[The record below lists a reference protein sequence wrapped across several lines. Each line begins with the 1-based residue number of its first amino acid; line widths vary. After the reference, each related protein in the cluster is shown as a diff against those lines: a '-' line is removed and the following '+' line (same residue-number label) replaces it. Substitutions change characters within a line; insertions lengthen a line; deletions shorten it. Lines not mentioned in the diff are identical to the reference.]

1 MLFAA
6 LKDKKN
12 TDGDMKIN
20 LYFNQLRLNYL
31 KNQKKKKKKKKRPE
45 KNIFNTNSEL
55 SQNRTEK
62 KKSCHSKL

>member
-20 LYFNQLRLNYL
+20 IYFNQIIFNYF
-31 KNQKKKKKKKKRPE
+31 KNKKKKKKKRKE
-45 KNIFNTNSEL
+45 KTKRAPKICNNL
-55 SQNRTEK
+55 
-62 KKSCHSKL
+62 H